1 MQPFKGT
8 TVKRASVIAAL
19 VSGALSLAFASAALG
34 CPEAQ
39 GTHWSGFYRGPDVS
53 GRWTTIAKEFDE
65 VGPGVFSFNARG
77 EEEGT
82 WEGLPEMLTSTIT
95 GGTLQ
100 CGEVRFTQDATGELG
115 GKPVNETVADRGTY
129 TDTTVDGVWE
139 DSFGETGTFTGEIDP
154 SAGSQGIEPGSTEVI
169 PPYGTVASMFSV
181 APVTPSELP
190 PGVVAPA
197 GALAFTLDEVPANG
211 TVDVTLVL
219 PPGSAPTA
227 VYKSALGQFEPY
239 PPTKTKIAGNLVT
252 LELTDNELPWD
263 ENPALGVI
271 RDPVV
276 PVEAQVGTPPTIKKV
291 SPKKGAAGAE
301 TPVMITGT
309 GFTGATVVRF
319 GSLEATNVKV
329 NSATSITATSPK
341 GVAGEVEVTVATH
354 GGVSAPA
361 AKAHFTFKAAKKH
374 KGS

>member
-1 MQPFKGT
+1 MKAFKGT
-8 TVKRASVIAAL
+8 RAKGAAVIAAL
-19 VSGALSLAFASAALG
+19 VGCAVLLAFAATALG
-34 CPEAQ
+34 CPEPQ

-53 GRWTTIAKEFDE
+53 GRWDTIAKEFQE
-65 VGPGVFSFNARG
+65 VEPGDYSFNALG

-100 CGEVRFTQDATGELG
+100 CGEEWFTQDASGELG
-115 GKPVNETVADRGTY
+115 GKPVNETVSDKGTY

-139 DSFGETGTFTGEIDP
+139 DSFGETGTYTGEIDP
-154 SAGSQGIEPGSTEVI
+154 AAGSQGIEPGSTEVI

-181 APVTPSELP
+181 APVTPAELP

-197 GALAFTLDEVPANG
+197 GALAFTLDEVPVNG

-239 PPTKTKIAGNLVT
+239 PPDKTKIAGNLVT

-263 ENPALGVI
+263 ENSALGVI
-271 RDPVV
+271 RDPVI
-276 PVEAQVGTPPTIKKV
+276 PVEAQAGTAPTIKKL
-291 SPKKGAAGAE
+291 SPKKGTAGTE
-301 TPVMITGT
+301 TPVTITGT
-309 GFTGATVVRF
+309 GFTGATAVRF

-329 NSATSITATSPK
+329 DSATSITATSPK
-341 GVAGEVEVTVATH
+341 GDAGEVEVSVATH
-354 GGVSAPA
+354 GGVSAPV
-361 AKAHFTFKAAKKH
+361 AKDHFTFKAAKKE
-374 KGS
+374 KKR